1 MCGLG
6 PCTRRHLWRHFRFS
20 ALIVAAGCRY
30 CTCGKGRPALSPSII
45 ISFTDSL
52 GHAFMHEDT
61 VSSTLLRPDSCP
73 SLQGD
78 VQSWD
83 HVLVSPLTCF
93 TLLPL
98 SAFLHTW
105 RDLPGVSTCILR
117 TIQFGYTL
125 QFARNPQT
133 PMRFCPTTGSFLSFA
148 QRGNRVGP
156 LFGSKPRLLQPVLS
170 RPEGGWG
177 LRPIL
182 DLRRRNYSLYRG
194 QKSMLTPAQ
203 QITFL
208 VVCLDSTLMLARL
221 ATAGV
226 ESIQSWSALFRLRR
240 RVWVGL
246 CCRLLGLM
254 AAASPVLPLEL
265 LHMRPFLWWKKSL
278 GIRLS
283 WPSLRLLR

>member
-1 MCGLG
+1 MLSSTN
-6 PCTRRHLWRHFRFS
+6 CTILAASDISRSTGHFPSSATVGGKRHFRFS

-30 CTCGKGRPALSPSII
+30 CTCGKGRPALSPSVI
-45 ISFTDSL
+45 ISFTASL

-61 VSSTLLRPDSCP
+61 VSSTLLQSDSCP

-78 VQSWD
+78 VQSGD
-83 HVLVSPLTCF
+83 PVLVSPLTCF

-117 TIQFGYTL
+117 TIQFGCTL

-133 PMRFCPTTGSFLSFA
+133 PMRFCPTTGSFLSSA

-177 LRPIL
+177 FASYTR
-182 DLRRRNYSLYRG
+182 
-194 QKSMLTPAQ
+194 
-203 QITFL
+203 
-208 VVCLDSTLMLARL
+208 STQA
-221 ATAGV
+221 
-226 ESIQSWSALFRLRR
+226 
-240 RVWVGL
+240 
-246 CCRLLGLM
+246 
-254 AAASPVLPLEL
+254 
-265 LHMRPFLWWKKSL
+265 
-278 GIRLS
+278 
-283 WPSLRLLR
+283 